1 MKENVALRLTPC
13 EAADMSVI
21 TSQAAR
27 ALGLKPDKVRD
38 LRIIRKSI
46 DARKRDIVV
55 NLTICVA
62 WGDDDSALPQ
72 REVVEFKHVAADAP
86 QVVIVG
92 AGPAGLFAALRALQ
106 HGMRPILLERGRD
119 VDTRRVDIAQLS
131 RTGNVDPE
139 SNYCF
144 GEGGAGTFSD
154 GKLYTR
160 SKKRGDNDA
169 VMQLLVQFGA
179 KEEILSDS
187 HPHIGSDRL
196 PKIIKAI
203 REKIIE
209 CGGEVR
215 FSTRADELI
224 LTTDADGQRR
234 AIGVVTSSG
243 ETIKGDV
250 ILATG
255 HSARDT
261 IRRLHAQGVE
271 MEAKG
276 FAMGVRLEHP
286 SELIDRLQYHSPEG
300 RGEYLPAAEYN
311 YVTQVDGRGVYSFCM
326 CPGGVVVPAMSAP
339 GEGVVIGAQ
348 RPMEQLRNGGGDT
361 SRRLSRICLT
371 RSLRTHGIAR
381 GCREEIL
388 RSSRTHPQGARSA
401 DDRLCAWPR
410 LIITATIVISPRPAR
425 SASRPSAPPCNS
437 PTSSGGIPRF
447 WPQIGRIP
455 HRCSHRNRSG
465 EPHIL
470 PRQIASRPRD
480 IMPCRHTRTLSRRRR
495 SRICRRHSLS
505 RHRWAPLCRCNCKC
519 AKKIVNLLDLYLPV
533 NSGTS
538 QAARQGAVWRRMRR
552 LKGAGRQNLT
562 TRERIT
568 HTDECNIEYRDQF
581 ADMLRGGQCR
591 RNDRL
596 PYRV

>member
-339 GEGVVIGAQ
+339 GEGVVNGMSSSARNGRWSNSGMVVEIRPGDYPEYASHGVFELMALQEDVEKRFFEAAGRTLKAPAQ
-348 RPMEQLRNGGGDT
+348 RMTDFVRGRDSSSLPPSSYPPGLLAARVDRLLPPAIA
-361 SRRLSRICLT
+361 RRLQEGFRDFGRKSVGFLT
-371 RSLRTHGIAR
+371 DAATVIGL
-381 GCREEIL
+381 E
-388 RSSRTHPQGARSA
+388 SRTSSPVRLPRDRETLCHVGIRGLYPAGEGAGYA
-401 DDRLCAWPR
+401 
-410 LIITATIVISPRPAR
+410 
-425 SASRPSAPPCNS
+425 
-437 PTSSGGIPRF
+437 GGIVSAA
-447 WPQIGRIP
+447 IDGR
-455 HRCSHRNRSG
+455 RCADA
-465 EPHIL
+465 
-470 PRQIASRPRD
+470 IANVR
-480 IMPCRHTRTLSRRRR
+480 
-495 SRICRRHSLS
+495 
-505 RHRWAPLCRCNCKC
+505 
-519 AKKIVNLLDLYLPV
+519 KK
-533 NSGTS
+533 
-538 QAARQGAVWRRMRR
+538 
-552 LKGAGRQNLT
+552 
-562 TRERIT
+562 
-568 HTDECNIEYRDQF
+568 
-581 ADMLRGGQCR
+581 
-591 RNDRL
+591 
-596 PYRV
+596 